1 MSVPRSSMRS
11 WNIWSICGG
20 AARWARSALRGVVN
34 ARKPEEH
41 RKNRGPPDPS
51 DADTVSDRLPRRN
64 LGERPYLLANHGRVL
79 GYGLRLPAGG
89 GDHRGRTSG
98 GRWIYRLLRR
108 PPDQG
113 IVACLAAY
121 DREQIGS
128 ASCRERV
135 CQYV

>member
-79 GYGLRLPAGG
+79 GYGLRFPAGG
-89 GDHRGRTSG
+89 GDHRGRTRRSEEHTSELQSLM
-98 GRWIYRLLRR
+98 RLSDAVFFF
-108 PPDQG
+108 PTT
-113 IVACLAAY
+113 IN
-121 DREQIGS
+121 
-128 ASCRERV
+128 
-135 CQYV
+135 